1 MGLNMERLTSA
12 PDASVVEV
20 TRPMREIVNAG
31 GAPCKAAL
39 FVAARSFKKVERA
52 SALNVSLR
60 NVTMRNKVSNEKP
73 TKLDQGHRTGGSH
86 LLHRKLDFV
95 V

>member
-1 MGLNMERLTSA
+1 
-12 PDASVVEV
+12 
-20 TRPMREIVNAG
+20 
-31 GAPCKAAL
+31 
-39 FVAARSFKKVERA
+39 VERA